1 MTMKWKLN
9 RLKVTGIFIGILI
22 IAGTLYS
29 TNLLFQK
36 SEMFHIQL
44 SATLFFIC
52 FTRALYLLFT
62 FIDRVTLKKIYKSVI
77 SLFHFLLL
85 ALIDVW
91 LFYLFFMHLG
101 APSVGD

>member
-1 MTMKWKLN
+1 MKWKLN
-9 RLKVTGIFIGILI
+9 RLKITGIFIDVLI
-22 IAGTLYS
+22 IAVTLYS

-52 FTRALYLLFT
+52 FIRAFYLLFT
-62 FIDRVTLKKIYKSVI
+62 FIDRVTSKIYMKA
-77 SLFHFLLL
+77 LLAFFHFLLL